1 MCDSCIG
8 CCVGS
13 TDRHRHSI
21 SRVRYCRQG
30 RHGCLETPIPQ
41 REGRVGYSLR
51 LALPPSLLPFF
62 SLSFIL
68 FSLFCYF
75 YHSTILSSRLCHLPS
90 PLPFSSFLFSSLISC
105 SLYFSPLLFL
115 FLPPIVTS
123 YTVPVY
129 RSSSPIGP
137 LRLSLRPVRCFP
149 PPYRDVGIYGSGS
162 RYHS

>member
-51 LALPPSLLPFF
+51 LALPPSLLPSF
-62 SLSFIL
+62 SLSFIS

-75 YHSTILSSRLCHLPS
+75 YHSTISSSRLSHLPS
-90 PLPFSSFLFSSLISC
+90 PLPFSSPPLLFSNLLFSLFLSSPLPFPFLTSNRHVLHSPSLSELFSNWATTPQPSTCPLFSSTL
-105 SLYFSPLLFL
+105 
-115 FLPPIVTS
+115 
-123 YTVPVY
+123 
-129 RSSSPIGP
+129 
-137 LRLSLRPVRCFP
+137 
-149 PPYRDVGIYGSGS
+149 
-162 RYHS
+162 